1 MKAAPGRPDASSR
14 CGSRQM
20 TSRGALRTC
29 RLTEPFS
36 PGMAV
41 QGRGSARRRGRAS
54 AVSGSCSRCRA
65 GRMCGIGSVGEALHI
80 RPRPAG
86 GGSAESCGN
95 VPAFNTVEILPCA
108 EGSALH
114 MGDRLLKTDV
124 LGRVAESCGK
134 HGIRL
139 RGRPF
144 RMCSTPATG
153 PRRPCTVR
161 EGPRREVGPARTP
174 RAGGHVRGAR
184 GGPVDRG
191 PDPAGGA
198 VVGRDMQ
205 DVVPESRRVPAAAAA
220 GRDARDIV
228 GGDSPGDDA
237 GERGERSGH
246 ADRDDDTQ
254 GNVMLVT

>member
-1 MKAAPGRPDASSR
+1 MV
-14 CGSRQM
+14 
-20 TSRGALRTC
+20 
-29 RLTEPFS
+29 
-36 PGMAV
+36 V

-65 GRMCGIGSVGEALHI
+65 GRMCGIGPVGEALHI

-153 PRRPCTVR
+153 PRSPCTVR
-161 EGPRREVGPARTP
+161 EWPRREAGPARTP
-174 RAGGHVRGAR
+174 RAGGAWAAGYICRRYHNRTPR
-184 GGPVDRG
+184 
-191 PDPAGGA
+191 AGGA
-198 VVGRDMQ
+198 WPAPLKPGSGPPLPPPRAGRRSAATCRTLFPKVVA
-205 DVVPESRRVPAAAAA
+205 SRRRPRRSRCA
-220 GRDARDIV
+220 GRR
-228 GGDSPGDDA
+228 
-237 GERGERSGH
+237 RR
-246 ADRDDDTQ
+246 RRRCR
-254 GNVMLVT
+254 

>member
-1 MKAAPGRPDASSR
+1 
-14 CGSRQM
+14 
-20 TSRGALRTC
+20 
-29 RLTEPFS
+29 
-36 PGMAV
+36 MAV

-65 GRMCGIGSVGEALHI
+65 GRMCGIGPVGEALHI

-114 MGDRLLKTDV
+114 MGDRPLKTDV

-139 RGRPF
+139 HGRPF

-161 EGPRREVGPARTP
+161 EGSRREAGPARTP
-174 RAGGHVRGAR
+174 RAGRRSVATCRTLF
-184 GGPVDRG
+184 PK
-191 PDPAGGA
+191 
-198 VVGRDMQ
+198 VVA
-205 DVVPESRRVPAAAAA
+205 SRRRPRRSRCA
-220 GRDARDIV
+220 GRR
-228 GGDSPGDDA
+228 
-237 GERGERSGH
+237 RR
-246 ADRDDDTQ
+246 RRRCR
-254 GNVMLVT
+254 

>member
-1 MKAAPGRPDASSR
+1 
-14 CGSRQM
+14 
-20 TSRGALRTC
+20 
-29 RLTEPFS
+29 
-36 PGMAV
+36 
-41 QGRGSARRRGRAS
+41 
-54 AVSGSCSRCRA
+54 
-65 GRMCGIGSVGEALHI
+65 MCGIGPVGEALHI

-95 VPAFNTVEILPCA
+95 VLAFNTVEILPCA

-153 PRRPCTVR
+153 PRSPCTVR

-174 RAGGHVRGAR
+174 RAGGMAR
-184 GGPVDRG
+184 TLEAGGRTSAPA
-191 PDPAGGA
+191 PAGGA
-198 VVGRDMQ
+198 AVGRDMQ

-220 GRDARDIV
+220 GRDVRDV
-228 GGDSPGDDA
+228 VDDGDDA

-246 ADRDDDTQ
+246 ADRGADARES
-254 GNVMLVT
+254 VMLVTESFRRLPRGTRRKLPSALVAEGATTTTCCGRG

>member
-1 MKAAPGRPDASSR
+1 
-14 CGSRQM
+14 
-20 TSRGALRTC
+20 
-29 RLTEPFS
+29 
-36 PGMAV
+36 MAV

-65 GRMCGIGSVGEALHI
+65 GRMCGIGPVGEALHI

-161 EGPRREVGPARTP
+161 EWPRREAGPARTP
-174 RAGGHVRGAR
+174 RAGGAWPAPLKPGS
-184 GGPVDRG
+184 GPPLPPPR
-191 PDPAGGA
+191 AGRRSA
-198 VVGRDMQ
+198 ATCRTLFPKVVA
-205 DVVPESRRVPAAAAA
+205 SRRRPRRSRCA
-220 GRDARDIV
+220 GRR
-228 GGDSPGDDA
+228 
-237 GERGERSGH
+237 RR
-246 ADRDDDTQ
+246 RRRCR
-254 GNVMLVT
+254 

>member
-1 MKAAPGRPDASSR
+1 M
-14 CGSRQM
+14 
-20 TSRGALRTC
+20 
-29 RLTEPFS
+29 
-36 PGMAV
+36 
-41 QGRGSARRRGRAS
+41 
-54 AVSGSCSRCRA
+54 SGWCRA
-65 GRMCGIGSVGEALHI
+65 GRMCGIGPVGEALHI

-114 MGDRLLKTDV
+114 TGDRLLKTDV

-161 EGPRREVGPARTP
+161 EWPRREADPARTP
-174 RAGGHVRGAR
+174 RAGGGMAR
-184 GGPVDRG
+184 TLEAGERTSAPA
-191 PDPAGGA
+191 PAGGA
-198 VVGRDMQ
+198 AVGRDMQ

-220 GRDARDIV
+220 VAMCGTSSTTATMPVSGASGRDTPTGASTPEKV
-228 GGDSPGDDA
+228 
-237 GERGERSGH
+237 
-246 ADRDDDTQ
+246 
-254 GNVMLVT
+254 

>member
-1 MKAAPGRPDASSR
+1 
-14 CGSRQM
+14 
-20 TSRGALRTC
+20 
-29 RLTEPFS
+29 
-36 PGMAV
+36 MAV

-65 GRMCGIGSVGEALHI
+65 GRMCGIGPVGEALHI

-95 VPAFNTVEILPCA
+95 VLAFNTVEILPCA

-153 PRRPCTVR
+153 PRSHCTVR

-174 RAGGHVRGAR
+174 RAGGACPRCAWWLGGPRPGPRGR
-184 GGPVDRG
+184 GGAWPAPLKPGSG
-191 PDPAGGA
+191 PPLPPPRAGRRSA
-198 VVGRDMQ
+198 ATCRTLFPKVVA
-205 DVVPESRRVPAAAAA
+205 SRRRPRRSRCA
-220 GRDARDIV
+220 GRR
-228 GGDSPGDDA
+228 
-237 GERGERSGH
+237 RR
-246 ADRDDDTQ
+246 RRRCR
-254 GNVMLVT
+254 

>member
-1 MKAAPGRPDASSR
+1 M
-14 CGSRQM
+14 
-20 TSRGALRTC
+20 
-29 RLTEPFS
+29 
-36 PGMAV
+36 

-65 GRMCGIGSVGEALHI
+65 GRMCGIGPVGEALHI

-153 PRRPCTVR
+153 PRSPCTVR
-161 EGPRREVGPARTP
+161 EWPRREAGPARTP
-174 RAGGHVRGAR
+174 RAGGHGPPATSAGGTTTGPRGR
-184 GGPVDRG
+184 GGMARTLEAGERTSAPA
-191 PDPAGGA
+191 PAGGA
-198 VVGRDMQ
+198 AVGRDMQ

-220 GRDARDIV
+220 VAMCGTSSTTATMPVSGASGRDTPTGV
-228 GGDSPGDDA
+228 PTP
-237 GERGERSGH
+237 EK
-246 ADRDDDTQ
+246 
-254 GNVMLVT
+254 V